1 MKQKDATMQNYID
14 SLRKLL
20 SAANHHSLFESDGR
34 GADNSKAKIFT
45 YRRRVPKGHYF
56 LCDCIGNTVDLCYST
71 EKKYKNPAG
80 RMVECKVIET
90 LIPDA
95 RKQLGSPVN
104 GCWQIPYHL
113 LNY

>member
-1 MKQKDATMQNYID
+1 MDPITQKYID
-14 SLRKLL
+14 ALRTLL
-20 SAANHHSLFESDGR
+20 STVDHHSFFESDAR

-56 LCDCIGNTVDLCYST
+56 LCDCVGNTVDLCFST
-71 EKKYKNPAG
+71 KRKYKNSKG

-90 LIPDA
+90 FIVDA

-104 GCWQIPYHL
+104 GCWQLPYHL
-113 LNY
+113 LSY